1 MSMKRLFI
9 CCLLTVLLI
18 AAGLLSACSK
28 PLQETDTESETK
40 LQLQETPSQSETET
54 ETEAITETE
63 TETEPVDTSA
73 DGTDRSFLLYL
84 SGIDVWGATET
95 ESRSDVN
102 ILMAVNRDTH
112 KVQIVN
118 TPRDYYVPLPVS
130 GGSRDKLTHA
140 GLYGID
146 NSMGAL
152 ESLYGVDI
160 DYYVRLNFSGFEAI
174 IDAIGGIDVYSEYDF
189 TVDPIKHYTEG
200 MNHLTGLESLAFV
213 RERKSF
219 AEGDVQR
226 GKDQMEIV
234 KALIGKFTQEE
245 TLRSYDQWMDEA
257 LRLLYQTN
265 IPSEM
270 MASLMKEQLH
280 DKTEWEIETYYV
292 TGFDSYEYTYSIPDM
307 EVYVMIPNEDE
318 VAKGGRLLN
327 EVLTEKSQ
335 P

>member
-1 MSMKRLFI
+1 MKIHSKCFLLI
-9 CCLLTVLLI
+9 YLLLTSL
-18 AAGLLSACSK
+18 LLSACSK

-40 LQLQETPSQSETET
+40 LQLQETSSQSETET

-63 TETEPVDTSA
+63 TETESVDTTA

-226 GKDQMEIV
+226 GKDQMEMF
-234 KALIGKFTQEE
+234 KALIGKFTQED

>member
-1 MSMKRLFI
+1 MKRVI
-9 CCLLTVLLI
+9 AVCLLVAMMIATVV
-18 AAGLLSACSK
+18 LSACAKSS
-28 PLQETDTESETK
+28 PETETESETK
-40 LQLQETPSQSETET
+40 LQLQETELLSETES

-63 TETEPVDTSA
+63 TETESVDTTA

-219 AEGDVQR
+219 AAGDVQR
-226 GKDQMEIV
+226 GKDQMEMV
-234 KALIGKFTQEE
+234 KALIGKFTQED

-265 IPSEM
+265 IPVEM
-270 MASLMKEQLH
+270 MTSLMKEQLQ
-280 DKTEWEIETYYV
+280 DQPEWDIEMYYV
-292 TGFDSYEYTYSIPDM
+292 TGYDSYEYTYSIPDM

-318 VAKGGRLLN
+318 VAEGGRLLN
-327 EVLTEKSQ
+327 DVLAENPQ

>member
-1 MSMKRLFI
+1 MNRKI
-9 CCLLTVLLI
+9 TAGLLVVFMI
-18 AAGLLSACSK
+18 AAGLLSACSQ
-28 PLQETDTESETK
+28 PLQETDTESETN
-40 LQLQETPSQSETET
+40 LQLQETSSQSETET

-140 GLYGID
+140 GLYGIE

-160 DYYVRLNFSGFEAI
+160 DYYIRLNFSGFEAI

-189 TVDPIKHYTEG
+189 TVEPIKHYTEG

-226 GKDQMEIV
+226 GKDQMEMV

-265 IPSEM
+265 IPVELT
-270 MASLMKEQLH
+270 ASLMKEQLH
-280 DKTEWEIETYYV
+280 DQTEWDIEMYYV

-318 VAKGGRLLN
+318 VADGGRLLN
-327 EVLTEKSQ
+327 EVLTEKSK